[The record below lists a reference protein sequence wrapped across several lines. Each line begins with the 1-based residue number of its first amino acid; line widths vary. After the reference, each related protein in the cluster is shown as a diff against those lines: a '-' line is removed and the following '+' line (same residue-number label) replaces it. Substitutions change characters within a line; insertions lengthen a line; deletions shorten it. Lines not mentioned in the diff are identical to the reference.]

1 MTSNPDHLTGKPE
14 HYQGHRWHGGR
25 MVRTQEDSI
34 DELLELIWILREK
47 GVTDLDSL
55 LQNTTDPEA
64 RAVLN
69 QMMGQGLFEMEGDI
83 LKFKEKG
90 ESLAEGIV
98 RRHRL
103 TERLLMELFEMSE
116 EEAEEEA
123 CKLEHVLS
131 PAVTDSVCSFLGH
144 PPVCPHGKPIPQG
157 PCCKKLTGEMKPLI
171 RPLNDL
177 ALGQEGRVV
186 FISTRVK
193 DRLEPL
199 SSFGVIPGIII
210 QLKQRRPSYV
220 IQIGETSIALDES
233 IGREIFVKAV

>member
-1 MTSNPDHLTGKPE
+1 MNPSPDQSKEKSEPHR
-14 HYQGHRWHGGR
+14 GHRWHGGR
-25 MVRTQEDSI
+25 TVRTREDTI

-47 GVTDLDSL
+47 GVTDMQSL
-55 LQNTTDPEA
+55 LQNTPDPEA
-64 RAVLN
+64 RAILN
-69 QMMGQGLFEMEGDI
+69 LMMREGLFEVEGDI
-83 LKFKEKG
+83 LKLKEKG
-90 ESLAEGIV
+90 EALAEGIV

-116 EEAEEEA
+116 DEAEEEA
-123 CKLEHVLS
+123 CKLEHILS
-131 PAVTDSVCSFLGH
+131 PAVTDSVCTFLGH

-157 PCCKKLTGEMKPLI
+157 PCCRKLTREIKPLI

-177 ALGQEGRVV
+177 ALGQKGRVV

-199 SSFGVIPGIII
+199 SSFGVIPGIVI
-210 QLKQRRPSYV
+210 QLKQRHPSYV

>member
-1 MTSNPDHLTGKPE
+1 MNSHPE
-14 HYQGHRWHGGR
+14 QEREKCQPGQGHRWHGGR
-25 MVRTQEDSI
+25 TARNQEDSI
-34 DELLELIWILREK
+34 DEFLELIWTLREK
-47 GVTDLDSL
+47 GVNEMETL
-55 LQNTTDPEA
+55 LQNTSDPEA

-69 QMMGQGLFEMEGDI
+69 QMMREGFFEMEGNRLI
-83 LKFKEKG
+83 LKDKG
-90 ESLAEGIV
+90 EALAEGIV

-123 CKLEHVLS
+123 CKLEHILS
-131 PAVTDSVCSFLGH
+131 PAVTDSVCTFLGH

-157 PCCKKLTGEMKPLI
+157 PCCRKLTREIKPLI

-177 ALGQEGRVV
+177 SLGEEGRVV

-199 SSFGVIPGIII
+199 SSFGVIPGIVI

-220 IQIGETSIALDES
+220 IRIGETSIALDES
-233 IGREIFVKAV
+233 IGKEIFVKAL

>member
-1 MTSNPDHLTGKPE
+1 MNLIPGHTENNQADH
-14 HYQGHRWHGGR
+14 HGHRWHGGR
-25 MVRTQEDSI
+25 SARSREESI
-34 DELLELIWILREK
+34 DELLELIWTLREK
-47 GVTDLDSL
+47 GVSDMTTL

-69 QMMGQGLFEMEGDI
+69 HMLREDLFEMEGDT
-83 LKFKEKG
+83 LKLKEKG
-90 ESLAEGIV
+90 EALAEGIV

-116 EEAEEEA
+116 EEAEKEA
-123 CKLEHVLS
+123 CKLEHILS

-157 PCCKKLTGEMKPLI
+157 ECCKKLTREMKPLI

-177 ALGQEGRVV
+177 ALGQEGRVI
-186 FISTRVK
+186 FISTRAK
-193 DRLEPL
+193 NHLEPL
-199 SSFGVIPGIII
+199 GSFGVIPGVVI
-210 QLKQRRPSYV
+210 QLKQRQPSYI

-233 IGREIFVKAV
+233 IVREIFVKAL

>member
-1 MTSNPDHLTGKPE
+1 MNSHPE
-14 HYQGHRWHGGR
+14 QPNEKSEKQTDYRWPGER
-25 MVRTQEDSI
+25 MVRTQEESI

-47 GVTDLDSL
+47 GVTDMRTL
-55 LQNTTDPEA
+55 LQNTSDPEA
-64 RAVLN
+64 RTILN
-69 QMMGQGLFEMEGDI
+69 QMMREGLFEMEGDI

-90 ESLAEGIV
+90 EALAEGIV

-116 EEAEEEA
+116 EEAEVEA
-123 CKLEHVLS
+123 CKLEHILS

-157 PCCKKLTGEMKPLI
+157 SCCKKLTREVKPLI

-210 QLKQRRPSYV
+210 QLKQRHPSFV

>member
-1 MTSNPDHLTGKPE
+1 MNSIPE
-14 HYQGHRWHGGR
+14 HSNGNPKQGHGHRWPGGR
-25 MVRTQEDSI
+25 TVRTQEDSI
-34 DELLELIWILREK
+34 DELLELIWTLREK
-47 GVTDLDSL
+47 GITDMNSL
-55 LQNTTDPEA
+55 LQNTSDPEA
-64 RAVLN
+64 QAVLN
-69 QMMGQGLFEMEGDI
+69 QMMREGFFEMEGDS

-123 CKLEHVLS
+123 CKLEHILS
-131 PAVTDSVCSFLGH
+131 PTVTDSVCTFLGH

-157 PCCKKLTGEMKPLI
+157 PCCKKFTREMKPLI

-199 SSFGVIPGIII
+199 SSFGVIPDIVI
-210 QLKQRRPSYV
+210 QLKQRSPSYI

>member
-1 MTSNPDHLTGKPE
+1 MNPIPE
-14 HYQGHRWHGGR
+14 QPTEKSGQNYGHRWPGGR
-25 MVRTQEDSI
+25 MVRSQEDSI

-47 GVTDLDSL
+47 GVTDMESL
-55 LQNTTDPEA
+55 LQNSSDPEA
-64 RAVLN
+64 RAILN
-69 QMMGQGLFEMEGDI
+69 QMMEEGFFEMEGDI

-90 ESLAEGIV
+90 ETLAEGIV

-123 CKLEHVLS
+123 CKLEHILS
-131 PAVTDSVCSFLGH
+131 PAVTDSVCTFLGH

-157 PCCKKLTGEMKPLI
+157 PCCRKLTREMKPLI

-199 SSFGVIPGIII
+199 CSFGVIPGIVI
-210 QLKQRRPSYV
+210 QLKQRHPAYV

-233 IGREIFVKAV
+233 IVREIFVKAV

>member
-1 MTSNPDHLTGKPE
+1 MNSIPKHSSNDNGDHS
-14 HYQGHRWHGGR
+14 GHRWHGGR
-25 MVRTQEDSI
+25 AARNQEESI
-34 DELLELIWILREK
+34 DELLELIWTLREK
-47 GVTDLDSL
+47 GVTDIHSL

-64 RAVLN
+64 RSVLN
-69 QMMGQGLFEMEGDI
+69 HMMREGLFEMDGDI
-83 LKFKEKG
+83 LLFKKKG

-116 EEAEEEA
+116 EEAEKEA
-123 CKLEHVLS
+123 CKLEHILS

-144 PPVCPHGKPIPQG
+144 PPVCPHGKPIPEG
-157 PCCKKLTGEMKPLI
+157 DCCKKLTRDLKPLI

-199 SSFGVIPGIII
+199 GSFGVIPGVVI
-210 QLKQRRPSYV
+210 QLKQRHPSYI

-233 IGREIFVKAV
+233 IGREIFVKPV